1 MNIWMKNERIKEIL
15 FDQRS
20 RSRNIYNHDFIK
32 RLYKEENNKD
42 IYDFNG
48 KKIWM
53 ILNLE
58 LWMREF
64 IDR

>member
-1 MNIWMKNERIKEIL
+1 MNQWMQDNRVQEIL
-15 FDQRS
+15 FDQTTKDRGLYNIKFIENLFKK
-20 RSRNIYNHDFIK
+20 RNDD
-32 RLYKEENNKD
+32 D

-64 IDR
+64 ID